1 MKVRF
6 LYTICFAAFIMS
18 LFVSCKSSNEE
29 SVMIGKKSF
38 GKLSNGEE
46 VFLYTLTN
54 KNGLKA
60 EITNYGAAVVSLIV
74 PNKNGKFEDIVLGY
88 DDAAGYEKG
97 ESYFGAIVGRYGN
110 RIGKGKFSLGGK
122 EYQLSM
128 NNGENHLHGG
138 KLGFNKRIWEVV
150 NAEKIMDGS
159 SITLKYVSVDGE
171 EGYPGTVE
179 LTVNYFLTKDNE
191 LSINYS
197 ATSDKNTI
205 MNPTHHSYFNLNG
218 DPNKTILDHELM
230 IDADK
235 FTPVDIGL
243 ITTGEMAD
251 VTNTPFDF
259 RTPKKIGKDIIADNE
274 QLKFGLGYD
283 HNWVLN
289 KHQELIFKFAS
300 VYEQNSGRLMEVW
313 TDQPGVQFY
322 SGNFLDGKGKGK
334 GGVMY
339 QYRTGFCMEAQKFP
353 DSPNKH
359 EWPSATLK
367 ASKDLPYRQTTIYKF
382 STK

>member
-29 SVMIGKKSF
+29 SVMIEKKSF

-88 DDAAGYEKG
+88 DEAAGYEKG

-235 FTPVDIGL
+235 FTPVDKGL

-382 STK
+382 STN

>member
-1 MKVRF
+1 
-6 LYTICFAAFIMS
+6 
-18 LFVSCKSSNEE
+18 
-29 SVMIGKKSF
+29 
-38 GKLSNGEE
+38 
-46 VFLYTLTN
+46 
-54 KNGLKA
+54 
-60 EITNYGAAVVSLIV
+60 
-74 PNKNGKFEDIVLGY
+74 
-88 DDAAGYEKG
+88 
-97 ESYFGAIVGRYGN
+97 
-110 RIGKGKFSLGGK
+110 
-122 EYQLSM
+122 
-128 NNGENHLHGG
+128 
-138 KLGFNKRIWEVV
+138 
-150 NAEKIMDGS
+150 
-159 SITLKYVSVDGE
+159 
-171 EGYPGTVE
+171 
-179 LTVNYFLTKDNE
+179 
-191 LSINYS
+191 
-197 ATSDKNTI
+197 
-205 MNPTHHSYFNLNG
+205 
-218 DPNKTILDHELM
+218 ELM

-235 FTPVDIGL
+235 FTPVDKGL

-251 VTNTPFDF
+251 VSNTPFDF
-259 RTPKKIGKDIIADNE
+259 RTPKKIGKDINAENE